1 VGLVTV
7 FSDGWCGMVWYG
19 MVWYLGTVALLLL
32 LLVLLLFLSL
42 LLLLSLFL
50 QLFQACSGWLVGEL
64 TSKLLRP

>member
-19 MVWYLGTVALLLL
+19 MGMVWYGMVWYGI
-32 LLVLLLFLSL
+32 LVLLLFLSL